1 MKRFFKLLVIAIC
14 TMAVAIASAVIF
26 AACSTSET
34 VKIGVLVADASGDEA
49 LAFKAYYEDYI
60 AEQYD
65 VEFIYS
71 AALSDEAEAKSQAE
85 TFIGQNCKAII
96 DMADLGR
103 TTIAQLCE
111 DNKVYYAIA
120 SGMLSDS
127 DYETVKSNTYFV
139 GQIGPSMSTE
149 YEAGYNMGVYYKN
162 KGVTKVG
169 IYGAFIPNGMHLY
182 RFAGLLT
189 GLGLTYNGKS
199 GEDIVTEIGNSV
211 NSSLIAGSIEVL
223 YMVSWSD
230 TTYTELNTIIS
241 SDIDAY
247 LSVGMATTFFA
258 SVLSNAGIPFSD
270 IDSFTTTNGDSMN
283 TGSLEYLAGKYS
295 SSIGPIFAA
304 IMSAIEGNPIRDENG
319 YAISIS
325 QDYWVA
331 TSYEEFQLYQSADS
345 VSDPIFNKEVLDTL
359 IGADYT
365 TFKAAVELDRT
376 PSAS

>member
-1 MKRFFKLLVIAIC
+1 MKRFFKLLVVAIC
-14 TMAVAIASAVIF
+14 TMAVTIVSAVAF

-49 LAFKAYYEDYI
+49 LAFKAYYENYI

-71 AALSDEAEAKSQAE
+71 AALEDEAEAKSQAE

-96 DMADLGR
+96 DMADKGR

-139 GQIGPSMSTE
+139 GQIGPSMTTE
-149 YEAGYNMGVYYKN
+149 YEAGLAMGTYYKN

-199 GEDIVTEIGNSV
+199 GEDIVTEVGNSV
-211 NSSLIAGSIEVL
+211 DSSLIAGNIEVL

-241 SDIDAY
+241 SGIDAY
-247 LSVGMATTFFA
+247 LSVGMASSFFA
-258 SVLSNAGIPFSD
+258 SVLSSAGITFSD
-270 IDSFTTTNGDSMN
+270 IDSFPTTKGDC
-283 TGSLEYLAGKYS
+283 
-295 SSIGPIFAA
+295 
-304 IMSAIEGNPIRDENG
+304 
-319 YAISIS
+319 
-325 QDYWVA
+325 
-331 TSYEEFQLYQSADS
+331 
-345 VSDPIFNKEVLDTL
+345 
-359 IGADYT
+359 
-365 TFKAAVELDRT
+365 
-376 PSAS
+376 